1 MKWIKRVLLGL
12 VVLLVAAVLLGF
24 TYEQVARSRVATDY
38 PIPGRLVDIG
48 GRTLHLD
55 CRGSGSPTVVFE
67 AGLDANGSLA
77 WSAVHDS
84 VAATTRACAY
94 DRAGVMWS
102 PPAPEGKPRDA
113 QAVAADLGRL
123 LDASGE
129 LGPYVM
135 VGHSLGGPYALVFT
149 STRPADIAGVVFV
162 DASHPDQQARLTPAI
177 GDALERGR
185 SMMALAQA
193 MATVGVLR
201 MFMTPAPEQFP
212 GFPPEKLAIAGA
224 FQPQGF
230 TAVVAEAEALER
242 SMAQAQ
248 AVTDLGDRPLVVL
261 TALRPMTEGERAQ
274 MKLTEAQGLAMR
286 AIWDTLHVEEARFSS
301 AGRQVRVPDAGHYL
315 QFDRPDLVIAAV
327 REVVDSVRQRAAA
340 PQN

>member
-55 CRGSGSPTVVFE
+55 CRGLGSPTVLFE

-77 WSAVHDS
+77 WSSVHDS

-102 PPAPEGKPRDA
+102 PPAPEGEPRDA

-129 LGPYVM
+129 PGPYVV

-177 GDALERGR
+177 GDALEQGR
-185 SMMALAQA
+185 SMMALANA

-201 MFMTPAPEQFP
+201 MFMTPTLEQFP

-230 TAVVAEAEALER
+230 AAVVAEAEALER
-242 SMAQAQ
+242 TLAQAQ
-248 AVTDLGDRPLVVL
+248 AVANLGDRPLVVL

-274 MKLTEAQGLAMR
+274 MKLTEAQGIAMR